1 MNAWGV
7 SRGSGFGLA
16 AFVAIFLFAAG
27 AAGLWAVT
35 PW

>member
-1 MNAWGV
+1 MTTP
-7 SRGSGFGLA
+7 RGSGFGLA
-16 AFVAIFLFAAG
+16 AFVAIVLFAAG